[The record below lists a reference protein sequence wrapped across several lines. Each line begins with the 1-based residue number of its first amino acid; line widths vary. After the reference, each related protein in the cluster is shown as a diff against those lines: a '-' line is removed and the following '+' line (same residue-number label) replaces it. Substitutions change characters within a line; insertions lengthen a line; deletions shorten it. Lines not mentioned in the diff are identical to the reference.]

1 MGTSEDRV
9 LKTVDLKKEKKRVVG
24 ITLPSPCWAIAA
36 ADTVQWGI
44 LPAKQGWACDVKKA
58 RISFTSE
65 AEVGFRAKKRYHFL
79 LMGTCLQPALT
90 NSQINLKT
98 SKLLC

>member
-1 MGTSEDRV
+1 MC
-9 LKTVDLKKEKKRVVG
+9 VG
-24 ITLPSPCWAIAA
+24 LNIYIDDNLMFTE
-36 ADTVQWGI
+36 WGI
-44 LPAKQGWACDVKKA
+44 IPAKQGWACDVKKA

-65 AEVGFRAKKRYHFL
+65 AEVGFRAKNRYHFL

-98 SKLLC
+98 SELLC